1 MDFRYSAYYD
11 VYQYA
16 IREMYASN
24 FKRAIALDSTLHP
37 LVKRDRSEFAGYM
50 NKMKNPV
57 APFMLR
63 MYDGYLR
70 MNNQPKGYRTYNEV
84 VTWLIAYYK
93 KVGNV

>member
-1 MDFRYSAYYD
+1 MR
-11 VYQYA
+11 
-16 IREMYASN
+16 
-24 FKRAIALDSTLHP
+24 
-37 LVKRDRSEFAGYM
+37 RDRKEFIRYLY
-50 NKMKNPV
+50 KMQNPI

-93 KVGNV
+93 KFGREAI